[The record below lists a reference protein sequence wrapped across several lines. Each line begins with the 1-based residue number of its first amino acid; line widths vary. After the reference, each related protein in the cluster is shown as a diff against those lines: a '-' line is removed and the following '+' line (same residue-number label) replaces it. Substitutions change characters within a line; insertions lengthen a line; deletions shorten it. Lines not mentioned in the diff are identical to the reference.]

1 MEVLRILNALRYD
14 RRKQRFNSLAFKP
27 FGKPPGISV
36 IDTACIQDMGNTP
49 CSHIRQ
55 YYDRIAGA
63 PPIFWKFHTD
73 LLPDQCVIEQED
85 SLTGDVCH
93 YNIHG
98 LSEKQAREFFLQ
110 YAGQLHRFQIC
121 DPTGQR
127 PLEQNDLA

>member
-93 YNIHG
+93 YN
-98 LSEKQAREFFLQ
+98 RT
-110 YAGQLHRFQIC
+110 YAKKNGIEPPVLTLEVC
-121 DPTGQR
+121 MAKPTR
-127 PLEQNDLA
+127 LDYLPVSA